1 MLDKAYT
8 IVWVEVGVR
17 DQLKMGLGL
26 VTLNEELKTLKYCKN
41 FAL

>member
-8 IVWVEVGVR
+8 NGWVEVGVR

-26 VTLNEELKTLKYCKN
+26 VTLNEKLEALKYCKN